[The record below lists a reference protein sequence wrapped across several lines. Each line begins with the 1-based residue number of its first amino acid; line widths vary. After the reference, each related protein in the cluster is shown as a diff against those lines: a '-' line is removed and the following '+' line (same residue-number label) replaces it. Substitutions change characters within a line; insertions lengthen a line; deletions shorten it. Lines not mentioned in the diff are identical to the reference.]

1 MLIKTDLYWKT
12 VTVET
17 KIRNICNLVERLCKY
32 NHKDLKAPQERNNQ
46 LIKKLN
52 WCWISR
58 RNRYFTNRVTSL
70 QKFRE

>member
-52 WCWISR
+52 WC
-58 RNRYFTNRVTSL
+58 
-70 QKFRE
+70 